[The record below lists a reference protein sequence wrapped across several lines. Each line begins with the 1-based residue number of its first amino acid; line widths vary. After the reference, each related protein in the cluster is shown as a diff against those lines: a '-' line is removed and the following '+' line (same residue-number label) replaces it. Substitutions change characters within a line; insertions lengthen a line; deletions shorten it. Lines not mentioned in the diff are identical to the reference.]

1 MYIAV
6 PPLLHSVAVNSK
18 LYPYYNSVE
27 RSLVSLTPKI
37 SNVKLCSEIRVVSS
51 SMWKESEEI
60 FKWKKDRQFFELFN
74 KDESSQGLQ
83 YLLET
88 VSEEGSSIAS
98 LSWSMRSWLNFGS
111 LVCFKEF
118 LIGDGIYG
126 MYGIYH
132 IVLQD
137 GYSQLLLQILHGN
150 LVTTV
155 NCWKSRL
162 AVYSTVG
169 KEY

>member
-1 MYIAV
+1 
-6 PPLLHSVAVNSK
+6 
-18 LYPYYNSVE
+18 
-27 RSLVSLTPKI
+27 
-37 SNVKLCSEIRVVSS
+37 
-51 SMWKESEEI
+51 MWKESEEI

-74 KDESSQGLQ
+74 KDESSHGSQ

-98 LSWSMRSWLNFGS
+98 LSWSMRSWLSGVWCFVRTVNLILDPWFVLKSSS
-111 LVCFKEF
+111 LEISIFKALYAIPHWRAF
-118 LIGDGIYG
+118 LQKFIYRFVDLFYYILCAPK
-126 MYGIYH
+126 YGIYH
-132 IVLQD
+132 IVLHD

-150 LVTTV
+150 LVTIV
-155 NCWKSRL
+155 NYWKSRL